1 MRANRLPLLP
11 SHAGTHSR
19 WRETALLERTREREP
34 QCVTGASEGVDEGS
48 SGCRGG
54 IRSRRITHQRMGNK
68 IMEAADA
75 QREKGIR
82 SRVTDESSRH
92 PRMQSLHLHYANEQ
106 TLTHTRRSCT
116 SPPVLILS
124 VTTLADEARESVA
137 KASQEADQ
145 RIKCAN
151 QRQPQ
156 RQASFGI

>member
-82 SRVTDESSRH
+82 SRVTDESTRH

-116 SPPVLILS
+116 HLLSSSPHPLS
-124 VTTLADEARESVA
+124 HDASRRGARVCG
-137 KASQEADQ
+137 K
-145 RIKCAN
+145 
-151 QRQPQ
+151 
-156 RQASFGI
+156 GISRS